1 MTEIDPGVLLI
12 RTRTEAAIA
21 KRRGAQLRRK
31 LRVAAPDSEE
41 RIVRRYQRDTRAL
54 EAFKRFFGSRQGA
67 RFVKP
72 GITIRLPSG
81 KEIQPFKD
89 IDGGG
94 GGGGERRPR
103 KGR

>member
-1 MTEIDPGVLLI
+1 MIEIDPEVLLI

-21 KRRGAQLRRK
+21 RRRSAQLHRK

-41 RIVRRYQRDTRAL
+41 RIVRGYQRDIAAL
-54 EAFKRFFGSRQGA
+54 ERWKRFFGSRGA

-72 GITIRLPSG
+72 GVTITLPSG
-81 KEIQPFKD
+81 REIQPFKD
-89 IDGGG
+89 VDRVGGG
-94 GGGGERRPR
+94 GDERRPR